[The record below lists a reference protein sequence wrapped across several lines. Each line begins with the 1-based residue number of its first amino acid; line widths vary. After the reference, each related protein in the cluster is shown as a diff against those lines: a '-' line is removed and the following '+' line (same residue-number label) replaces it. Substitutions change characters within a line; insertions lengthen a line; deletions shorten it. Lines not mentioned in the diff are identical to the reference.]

1 MGETGVLR
9 FLTKVTKTQQ
19 KGCHT
24 PAANGQRLQHT
35 GSIGQVQGE
44 SQSHRTLMTGLGIIS
59 QDYYYIIIYYYI
71 TLVTLNYVQ
80 CVVLKLY
87 LEQEKVPVNDIT
99 KIK

>member
-59 QDYYYIIIYYYI
+59 QDYYYI
-71 TLVTLNYVQ
+71 
-80 CVVLKLY
+80 LY
-87 LEQEKVPVNDIT
+87 HTGDTELCTMHGSETVPGAG
-99 KIK
+99 KSACSK